1 MKSRL
6 IQAMNAA
13 GRALGLRRRAEAL
26 ERAERAEIRAALRTD
41 LEVMRPVIESL
52 ILQPNRSTLL
62 TVDTGLQSLER
73 ELLERSTSEGAWY
86 AFLWRQILAVWD
98 DEPAAEN
105 AFRWGNASVS
115 QAIGE
120 LVKRRV
126 FPTGLGTAEI
136 RELDARVREAAFF
149 SARTTHAG
157 YLRELQKLVKRFL
170 KVEGYENDLPQL
182 RIEARELLQSVGY
195 TPEAGFPGDA
205 RLGIPSARAGSL
217 QDLTSERR
225 LNLIFKTQSALM
237 RGRAQKIRGA
247 DRMDVAPAWELVR
260 VADRRE
266 KRDWPARWKQAGA
279 EPVKGRMIALK
290 EAEVWSALGDAALFQ
305 DALDVDHPPFAFES
319 GMGWREILGSEARE
333 LGLTTRP
340 AGFFAAAKQMIKE
353 AVDKAFV
360 RPLKAEDFIGGQA
373 AMDEV
378 KRKFEEVKKRE
389 PLSLDS
395 ILGV

>member
-1 MKSRL
+1 MKR
-6 IQAMNAA
+6 
-13 GRALGLRRRAEAL
+13 
-26 ERAERAEIRAALRTD
+26 D
-41 LEVMRPVIESL
+41 LFK
-52 ILQPNRSTLL
+52 TLL
-62 TVDTGLQSLER
+62 QAVAVH
-73 ELLERSTSEGAWY
+73 LLERNAVKKAQPLAEVRRALRSDLKPLVVPMQLLIERPRKTTVLTIA
-86 AFLWRQILAVWD
+86 AILAQTERVMFSREETQGALYRWMWS
-98 DEPAAEN
+98 EILSEWSEQRVEIN

-120 LVKRRV
+120 LVKRKV

-157 YLRELQKLVKRFL
+157 YLKELQKLTQRFL
-170 KVEGYENDLPQL
+170 KGEGYENDLPQL
-182 RIEARELLQSVGY
+182 RIEARKLLQAVGY

-247 DRMDVAPAWELVR
+247 DRLDVAPAWELVR
-260 VADRRE
+260 VAARNE
-266 KRDWPARWKQAGA
+266 ERDWPERWEEAGV

-290 EAEVWSALGDAALFQ
+290 DAEVWSAIGDSALFP

-333 LGLTTRP
+333 LGITTRP
-340 AGFFAAAKQMIKE
+340 AGFFAKAKQMIKE

-395 ILGV
+395 ILGL